1 MEETSWKSYEDVARF
16 LLDEM
21 AAKFGLDRVEGKQAV
36 DGRRSGTRYV
46 IDAKGIADQDE
57 LFVIV
62 ECRRFTTS
70 RQKQEHLAGLAYR
83 IHDTGAAGG
92 IIVTPLRLQKGAEM
106 IARAENIH
114 SVQLDENS
122 TTENYILKFLNDVRV
137 GRTDKVGVEDI
148 VVPELRDEP

>member
-1 MEETSWKSYEDVARF
+1 
-16 LLDEM
+16 
-21 AAKFGLDRVEGKQAV
+21 
-36 DGRRSGTRYV
+36 
-46 IDAKGIADQDE
+46 
-57 LFVIV
+57 
-62 ECRRFTTS
+62 
-70 RQKQEHLAGLAYR
+70 
-83 IHDTGAAGG
+83 
-92 IIVTPLRLQKGAEM
+92 M